1 MTKYLRL
8 LAAVALLLLFASPLA
23 STPSQAQEGQIIA
36 IITPA
41 HDNPFFSTEADV
53 AVETAE
59 ALGYE
64 TLLMVHDDDP
74 NKQSQ
79 LIDQAIAAGVA
90 AIVVDNAGAD
100 ATIAPVQRATD
111 AGIPVFLIDR
121 EMNAQ
126 GIAKGQFIANNYQGA
141 TLGAE
146 EFVRL
151 MGEAGEWVELV
162 GLETD
167 NAALIRS
174 QGYHDIIDQFPDMVM
189 VARETANWS
198 QTEAFQD
205 METIIQA
212 HPNIKGVIAGNDTMA
227 VGAAAALQAAG
238 MTDVI
243 VVGFDGSPDAAEL
256 IKKGQMHATVLEPMV
271 PYTIMGVEAAHSYL
285 TTGETGH
292 PDEKVLV
299 DCILITPDNVDRL
312 DNFRLLEEEE
322 TVTGEGTIAIITPA
336 HDNPFFSTEAD
347 VAVETA
353 EALGYETLLMVHD
366 DDPNKQSQL
375 IDQAIA
381 AGVAAIVVDNAGADA
396 TIAPVQRATDAGI
409 PVFLIDR
416 EMNAQG
422 IAKGQFIANNYQ
434 GATLGAEEFVRL
446 MGEAGEWVELVGL
459 ETDNAALIRSQGYH
473 DIIDQFPDM
482 VMVARETANWSQTEA
497 FQDME
502 TIIQAHPNI
511 KGVIAGNDTMA
522 VGAAAALQAAGM
534 TDVIVVGFD
543 GSPDAA
549 ELIKKG
555 QMHATVLE
563 PMVPYTIMG
572 VEAAHSYL
580 TTGETGHPDEKVLV
594 DCILITPDNVDRL
607 DNFRLLDE

>member
-312 DNFRLLEEEE
+312 DNFRLLEE
-322 TVTGEGTIAIITPA
+322 
-336 HDNPFFSTEAD
+336 
-347 VAVETA
+347 
-353 EALGYETLLMVHD
+353 
-366 DDPNKQSQL
+366 
-375 IDQAIA
+375 
-381 AGVAAIVVDNAGADA
+381 
-396 TIAPVQRATDAGI
+396 
-409 PVFLIDR
+409 
-416 EMNAQG
+416 
-422 IAKGQFIANNYQ
+422 
-434 GATLGAEEFVRL
+434 
-446 MGEAGEWVELVGL
+446 
-459 ETDNAALIRSQGYH
+459 
-473 DIIDQFPDM
+473 
-482 VMVARETANWSQTEA
+482 
-497 FQDME
+497 
-502 TIIQAHPNI
+502 
-511 KGVIAGNDTMA
+511 
-522 VGAAAALQAAGM
+522 
-534 TDVIVVGFD
+534 
-543 GSPDAA
+543 
-549 ELIKKG
+549 
-555 QMHATVLE
+555 
-563 PMVPYTIMG
+563 
-572 VEAAHSYL
+572 
-580 TTGETGHPDEKVLV
+580 
-594 DCILITPDNVDRL
+594 
-607 DNFRLLDE
+607 

>member
-1 MTKYLRL
+1 MSKYMRL
-8 LAAVALLLLFASPLA
+8 FVAVALLVLFAGSAGTAPTL
-23 STPSQAQEGQIIA
+23 AQESQTIA
-36 IITPA
+36 IITPP

-79 LIDQAIAAGVA
+79 LIDQAIASGVA
-90 AIVVDNAGAD
+90 AIVIDNAGAD
-100 ATIAPVQRATD
+100 ATIAPVERATEV
-111 AGIPVFLIDR
+111 GIPVFLIDR

-141 TLGAE
+141 ALGAE

-151 MGEAGEWVELV
+151 MGEEGEWVELV

-238 MTDVI
+238 LTDVI

-256 IKKGQMHATVLEPMV
+256 IQKGQMHATVLEPMV
-271 PYTIMGVEAAHSYL
+271 PYTVMGIEAAHSYL

-299 DCILITPDNVDRL
+299 DCILVNSDNVDRL
-312 DNFRLLEEEE
+312 EDFRLLEE
-322 TVTGEGTIAIITPA
+322 
-336 HDNPFFSTEAD
+336 
-347 VAVETA
+347 
-353 EALGYETLLMVHD
+353 
-366 DDPNKQSQL
+366 
-375 IDQAIA
+375 
-381 AGVAAIVVDNAGADA
+381 
-396 TIAPVQRATDAGI
+396 
-409 PVFLIDR
+409 
-416 EMNAQG
+416 
-422 IAKGQFIANNYQ
+422 
-434 GATLGAEEFVRL
+434 
-446 MGEAGEWVELVGL
+446 
-459 ETDNAALIRSQGYH
+459 
-473 DIIDQFPDM
+473 
-482 VMVARETANWSQTEA
+482 
-497 FQDME
+497 
-502 TIIQAHPNI
+502 
-511 KGVIAGNDTMA
+511 
-522 VGAAAALQAAGM
+522 
-534 TDVIVVGFD
+534 
-543 GSPDAA
+543 
-549 ELIKKG
+549 
-555 QMHATVLE
+555 
-563 PMVPYTIMG
+563 
-572 VEAAHSYL
+572 
-580 TTGETGHPDEKVLV
+580 
-594 DCILITPDNVDRL
+594 
-607 DNFRLLDE
+607 